1 MSSLVYREREGFS
14 KFGKYHWFQYL
25 ELWHTS
31 GLRHG
36 HTMATTTLGLTGY
49 SVLINIKCLKW
60 SSIHINDVVLIG
72 RSKTELFWYRKM
84 AHFAIKLPRYNF
96 PLNSLN
102 SHIFGIIS
110 KDLNM
115 ICVHLSSNIC
125 VYNMCDMFKSGICWL
140 YGFPVM
146 FPLNSNW

>member
-1 MSSLVYREREGFS
+1 MSSLVFREREEIS

-36 HTMATTTLGLTGY
+36 HTMATTTLGLTRY

-84 AHFAIKLPRYNF
+84 AHFAIKLPKFRF
-96 PLNSLN
+96 PLKVLLGLKIVSEPVILYRFLRDNGARQIRCRFEQGMLVIPGSFSCL
-102 SHIFGIIS
+102 
-110 KDLNM
+110 
-115 ICVHLSSNIC
+115 HLSIIHL
-125 VYNMCDMFKSGICWL
+125 F
-140 YGFPVM
+140 
-146 FPLNSNW
+146 